1 MIVDSHVHILSPRM
15 SEERDAIAAADPW
28 FAVCHPEQRR
38 VAGVRELIA
47 AMDDAAI
54 DRAVCFTWPF
64 RDPALC
70 AEANDYLAG
79 AVREFPDRLIGFA
92 TVNPSAPSAA
102 SELRRCAQ
110 LGLRGVGEVN
120 CDAGGFAL
128 DDPAIDAAVAAS
140 IQLELPWNLHCSE
153 PVGHAYA
160 GKGSATPE
168 KIARFAERHPELRL
182 ICAHL
187 GGGLPFYAHMPEVA
201 ALCKRLWFDTAAGPL
216 LYAPSAYR
224 SVADLIGAERLFF
237 GSDFPLLVARRYRE
251 AFAAAGLTQPEEQ
264 LVMGAAAGAFFGL

>member
-1 MIVDSHVHILSPRM
+1 
-15 SEERDAIAAADPW
+15 
-28 FAVCHPEQRR
+28 
-38 VAGVRELIA
+38 LIT
-47 AMDDAAI
+47 AMDDAAV

-79 AVREFPDRLIGFA
+79 AVRDFPDRLIGFA

-102 SELRRCAQ
+102 GELRRCAQ
-110 LGLRGVGEVN
+110 LGLLGVGEIN
-120 CDAGGFAL
+120 CDAAGFEL
-128 DDPAIDAAVAAS
+128 DDRAIDAAVEVS
-140 IQLELPWNLHCSE
+140 IELELPWNLHCSE

-160 GKGSATPE
+160 GKGSTTPD
-168 KIARFAERHPELRL
+168 KIARFAERHPDLRL

-216 LYAPSAYR
+216 LYEPSAYR
-224 SVADLIGAERLFF
+224 SVVDLIGAERLLF
-237 GSDFPLLVARRYRE
+237 GSDFPLLDARRYRE
-251 AFAAAGLTQPEEQ
+251 AFAAAGLKQPEEQ
-264 LVMGAAAGAFFGL
+264 LVMGGAAMALLGL